1 MREESQGRWV
11 FQRNKVVFCLFV
23 VAIVFRD
30 KVFIERGRR
39 WSGSVSDEQAKSA
52 LLLTCNLEGGW
63 GRALMEQVLRQRQS
77 LPGLQAHDTSA
88 LAVQAD
94 SIGRHIGSGPSAIS
108 ASRGGPSEGRHLWD
122 SLSSVT
128 PRGRVDILCGCKE
141 RFGLTLPMSLCLLCR
156 SGPDPWQP
164 LGQAALGCTGLVFR
178 VPQGPAPS
186 LPDRCSLLPRCLGSP
201 TFHFPLTG

>member
-1 MREESQGRWV
+1 MRVGPV
-11 FQRNKVVFCLFV
+11 FRRNKVVFCLFV
-23 VAIVFRD
+23 VVVVFRD
-30 KVFIERGRR
+30 KVFSELGRR

-52 LLLTCNLEGGW
+52 LLLLTCDLEGGR

-77 LPGLQAHDTSA
+77 LPGLQAHDTPG

-94 SIGRHIGSGPSAIS
+94 SIGGRIGSGPSAIP
-108 ASRGGPSEGRHLWD
+108 ASSGPSEGRRLWD

-141 RFGLTLPMSLCLLCR
+141 RSGLTLPMRLCLLCR
-156 SGPDPWQP
+156 SGPDPWPP
-164 LGQAALGCTGLVFR
+164 LSQELLDAPASSSEFLRGLHR
-178 VPQGPAPS
+178 LSQ
-186 LPDRCSLLPRCLGSP
+186 RRSLLPRCLGSP